1 LWPQWFAETRS
12 ILRQLRYNKS
22 TYMYM
27 SFFVMTHKKSQV
39 HGHESIKSLYVDLVT
54 NLSSFKFFSS
64 NNILQMF
71 TGT

>member
-1 LWPQWFAETRS
+1 
-12 ILRQLRYNKS
+12 
-22 TYMYM
+22 M